1 MAQKTIAT
9 LQTLRDE
16 AKFDLFWERL
26 LAQQSSLY
34 VDAPELPRRRKQPQ
48 RFELGIAKAEFCE
61 DVKAM
66 YRQQYYE
73 ALDFII
79 SSITAWFDQPGFKM
93 YRNLQEL
100 LLKALPG
107 EDWDDLRLQLQTF
120 MVKICM

>member
-1 MAQKTIAT
+1 MAQRTIAT

-26 LAQQSSLY
+26 LAQQSSLD
-34 VDAPELPRRRKQPQ
+34 VDAPELPQRREQPR

-73 ALDFII
+73 ALTSLSVLSLLSLI
-79 SSITAWFDQPGFKM
+79 SLDSKCIA
-93 YRNLQEL
+93 
-100 LLKALPG
+100 
-107 EDWDDLRLQLQTF
+107 
-120 MVKICM
+120 ICTSFY